1 MKKPSLTATL
11 IVAFLANVGV
21 VGAAYRQ
28 LNGED
33 CYNFSQSF
41 IEQGM
46 ALPSAMKYLPGDCV
60 AGAMF
65 ASAIAK
71 EVRQNKELIDNR
83 AFYNSQL
90 NAYARNVVDMR
101 AFMAAAKAQ
110 TEIINKEEPIK

>member
-1 MKKPSLTATL
+1 MKKPSLAAILSVVFITYS
-11 IVAFLANVGV
+11 GV
-21 VGAAYRQ
+21 TGAAYHQ
-28 LNGED
+28 LDGED

-41 IEQGM
+41 IEQGK
-46 ALPSAMKYLPGDCV
+46 AIPSAMKYLPGDCI

-71 EVRQNKELIDNR
+71 GVRQNKDLIDNR
-83 AFYNSQL
+83 SFYNSQL